1 MWNWLVSKFSKLFS
15 SSKVEQELP
24 NVAMLKVEEL
34 PQHINDYQKLPA
46 TKTETPMPKVNTPAK
61 SKFEKYNK
69 PAESKYKSTVQSE
82 SNAIKVDNTDYV
94 TPYVATAIIMS
105 SSDSCSSSN
114 YSSSDYSSSSSSS
127 SSSCD

>member
-1 MWNWLVSKFSKLFS
+1 MWNWLVSKFSKLFTS
-15 SSKVEQELP
+15 GKVEQELP
-24 NVAMLKVEEL
+24 NVKVSQL
-34 PQHINDYQKLPA
+34 PEVNVN
-46 TKTETPMPKVNTPAK
+46 TPMPKVNPPAK

-69 PAESKYKSTVQSE
+69 PAESKYKASVQSE
-82 SNAIKVDNTDYV
+82 SNTVKVDNTDYV

-127 SSSCD
+127 NDSYSSSSSSSSSCD

>member
-15 SSKVEQELP
+15 SSKDVQELP
-24 NVAMLKVEEL
+24 NVVVTQQL
-34 PQHINDYQKLPA
+34 PVTN
-46 TKTETPMPKVNTPAK
+46 TETPMPKVNAPAK
-61 SKFEKYNK
+61 TKVDKHIK
-69 PAESKYKSTVQSE
+69 PSESKYKSTVQSE
-82 SNAIKVDNTDYV
+82 SNTIKVDNTDYV

-127 SSSCD
+127 SCD

>member
-1 MWNWLVSKFSKLFS
+1 MWNWLVSKFSKFFTS
-15 SSKVEQELP
+15 GKVEQELP
-24 NVAMLKVEEL
+24 NVNMLKAQDL
-34 PQHINDYQKLPA
+34 PQHTNAYQKLPA

-69 PAESKYKSTVQSE
+69 SAESKYKASIQSE
-82 SNAIKVDNTDYV
+82 SNTIKVDNTDYV

-127 SSSCD
+127 SSCD